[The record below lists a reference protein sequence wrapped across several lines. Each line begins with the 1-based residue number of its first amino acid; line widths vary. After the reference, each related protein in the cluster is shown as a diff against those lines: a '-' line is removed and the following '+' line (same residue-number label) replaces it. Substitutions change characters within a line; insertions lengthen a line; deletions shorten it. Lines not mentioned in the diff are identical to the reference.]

1 MEVNDHDYP
10 LRDCQ
15 GGLLPV
21 EEQPVFSNARSKPIS
36 DHRYAAVVTAF
47 AQVGDKDDS
56 ATWEIVA

>member
-36 DHRYAAVVTAF
+36 HYDDHVVDPF